1 MKYHIL
7 INQAGIVNA
16 GLHTQTDVVD
26 WSLLD
31 YIFSWQQSPSAARI
45 DGKVWINYKHLIAEM
60 PLLGLNEKSGVS
72 KRIKKIREL
81 GLIETFQSPDDCR
94 LYAHTTDLYFDITQ
108 FKGVPKE
115 PATVHQNQRGVD
127 DGQRGVDDGQRGVD
141 DGQHSY
147 NHQEPTIN
155 NQKEVVVVT
164 REEVFID
171 VDNHSQAGA
180 KDLKVK
186 EFLNFDDLTADE
198 KECWHW
204 AMTVTF
210 WSSTTSSVKKFLQIY
225 RRTNEGGLRD
235 QFNAHKK
242 ALQDGSGQTGQSH
255 TLNKT
260 NRTGN
265 NYATNHTNN
274 KPLTATQRR
283 ANLERIIG
291 ETGTTGT
298 IDESNVV
305 ASYAF
310 VVNAPLA
317 SHG

>member
-1 MKYHIL
+1 MKYTIL

-16 GLHTQTDVVD
+16 DLHTKTDVVD

-60 PLLGLNEKSGVS
+60 PLLGLNRKNSVS
-72 KRIKKIREL
+72 DRIKKIREL
-81 GLIETFQSPDDCR
+81 GLLETFQSPDDCR
-94 LYAHTTDLYFDITQ
+94 LYAHTTELYFDITQ

-115 PATVHQNQRGVD
+115 AATVHQNEQGVRHNE
-127 DGQRGVDDGQRGVD
+127 QGVRHNV
-141 DGQHSY
+141 HSY
-147 NHQEPTIN
+147 NHQEPTIKSN
-155 NQKEVVVVT
+155 NQEPVVVVT